1 MKMKLNSLNVFNSD
15 EVVFDRSGDL
25 LCFPHTL

>member
-25 LCFPHTL
+25 LFFPHTL